1 MRLSDDETLR
11 DDDVDSADEANDGTD
26 HPDDS
31 TADSDDAGAEA
42 SVDAEPVSADTDDGS
57 DGDRSTAGEEDDL
70 PEWEPLTPELV
81 EEEAERGDFML
92 RWAAVLL
99 AFLLGCYGIHQSTT
113 LLHTKTGQYLAGHG
127 VLPPSTDV
135 FSLTATERPWI
146 NLHWG
151 TDLLLAG
158 LFNLPGQDIWLS
170 LFAAIAGA
178 VTLGLVVHITRPGL
192 PTWWSS
198 VMAIVALLVCFPQF
212 VAGPESLTLLGLA
225 AQMWLLHRW
234 SHSDRPRDLWL
245 AVAVQCLWANLDPR
259 AWIGLAL
266 LLLYGAGELL
276 GAKLERPALLG
287 AERRRLYWKVVAA
300 AVVASLLNPFHV
312 HTLLAPVVLYGT
324 EYPALR
330 PYHLLGV
337 GQDASIDRLQ
347 YYPLTA
353 ILYFRGHW
361 GNWSWI
367 NYHVIAGSLLL
378 VTAGF
383 TLYLNRRRLDLG
395 HVTVLGGFTLLALLG
410 VRELAPAALVAA
422 VLAGLNGQD
431 WFKVSFPQQYST
443 EPRELL
449 FSRGGRAVTV
459 LTFFALAFL
468 GITGRL
474 TSEHGRKLGLGLNP
488 ALAAAVDG
496 MTGDLNE
503 RLFTIS
509 ANLDEE
515 LDRGQVTNTL
525 RKLFTGNKTP
535 LPKQVLLESRQRGAS
550 WTLQGAEPG
559 DDFLIVRGTGRLVV
573 YRDRG
578 RDTNHR
584 GFNFVPEQ
592 GDLMIWIGHHP
603 FIDSR
608 IRLYAGQGD
617 QDLLDLHRKTR
628 AALRLR
634 TFVIGPE
641 GRQQI
646 LRAQVANETDDEIEV
661 ILSPGGSEAHQ
672 TLQKSDLSPT
682 PASALT
688 LYPVP
693 QTGDS
698 RVWQSTFNTHRITH
712 VLPRLG
718 GSANPDYLSM
728 FALFQYPT
736 DWQLTHIGST
746 TAVFYRKSDA
756 LASMKLYLDSHKFD
770 FIHTAFRTVADKLE
784 PRPELARADAAY
796 TSYLTPKR
804 PRSVPAIDQATHFA
818 QILRRRRDN
827 PAYQRSL
834 QEVML
839 RLANQDLTGGSE
851 TLGAVTILADTAAV
865 AFLAIRSANEGLT
878 AVPDNA
884 RGFLTL
890 GMAYAVLDDIESIFR
905 GGRLNS
911 PSARRRYFQT
921 ILALNQV
928 LELDPNNTE
937 ALFERYQRLT
947 HFNRVDLALD
957 SLRRFDE
964 LSPMP
969 ARASEQQKELRRRE
983 VDDPLQTMISEV
995 ERLKGEIDRALASED
1010 GGQPPDRLQLAI
1022 QLTQEQPDRPV
1033 FIGTAL
1039 DLINQDAQLAANP
1052 QVRILKARWMMEAGV
1067 FRDEATATTLEELFQ
1082 ELGEQ
1087 ASQLDIRTTI
1097 AITRLAFADY
1107 DHANQLWRGE
1117 LAQLEQTRLGNSL
1130 RNMPLFLRPQQWPF
1144 DQINSTMNLIL
1155 ELPESR
1161 SEILFNV
1168 AACHLESGQVNQA
1181 GDELVRLLDDVPDSH
1196 LRPLAQFYLSLITK
1210 KKLELIDNL
1219 GPAEMIPVEPEM
1231 FQPEPGQPKTPPK
1244 KAPAPKKNAPP
1255 KTGAATKQS
1264 PPPK

>member
-1 MRLSDDETLR
+1 MRPSDDDTLR
-11 DDDVDSADEANDGTD
+11 DDDVDSADEVTGPGEADPQLDSADEATAD
-26 HPDDS
+26 AQSEIRPATTDS
-31 TADSDDAGAEA
+31 TG
-42 SVDAEPVSADTDDGS
+42 GS
-57 DGDRSTAGEEDDL
+57 DEDDL

-92 RWAAVLL
+92 RWATVLL

-113 LLHTKTGQYLAGHG
+113 LLHTAAGRYLAGHG

-135 FSLTATERPWI
+135 FSLTAIDRPWV
-146 NLHWG
+146 NLNWG

-158 LFNLPGQDIWLS
+158 LYSLPGQDIWLS
-170 LFAAIAGA
+170 LFAAIAGT
-178 VTLGLVVHITRPGL
+178 VTLGLVVHVTRPGI

-198 VMAIVALLVCFPQF
+198 VMATVALLVCFPQF

-225 AQMWLLHRW
+225 TQMWLLHRW
-234 SHSDRPRDLWL
+234 SLSDRPRDLWL
-245 AVAVQCLWANLDPR
+245 AVGVQCLWANLDPR
-259 AWIGLAL
+259 AWIGLFL

-276 GAKLERPALLG
+276 GARMERPALLG

-300 AVVASLLNPFHV
+300 AVAASLINPFHV
-312 HTLLAPVVLYGT
+312 HTLLAPVMLYGT

-330 PYHLLGV
+330 PYHLIGL

-367 NYHVIAGSLLL
+367 NYHVIAGSLLV

-383 TLYLNRRRLDLG
+383 TLYLNRRRVDLG
-395 HVTVLGGFTLLALLG
+395 HVAVLGGFTLLALLG

-431 WFKVSFPQQYST
+431 WFKASFPQQYST

-474 TSEHGRKLGLGLNP
+474 TSENGRKLGLGFSPTLS
-488 ALAAAVDG
+488 ATVDG
-496 MTGDLNE
+496 MIGDLNE
-503 RLFTIS
+503 RLFTVS

-515 LDRGQVTNTL
+515 LDRGDVTDTL
-525 RKLFTGNKTP
+525 RKLFISNKIS
-535 LPKQVLLESRQRGAS
+535 LPKQVALESRQPGVS
-550 WTLQGAEPG
+550 WTLRGTEP
-559 DDFLIVRGTGRLVV
+559 DNDFLIVRGTGRLVV
-573 YRDRG
+573 YRDHG
-578 RDTNHR
+578 RNENHR

-592 GDLMIWIGHHP
+592 GDLMIWIGHRP

-608 IRLYAGQGD
+608 VRLYAGRDD
-617 QDLLDLHRKTR
+617 QDLLNLHRKTR

-646 LRAQVANETDDEIEV
+646 LRAQVANETADEIEV
-661 ILSPGGSEAHQ
+661 ILSPGGSAAHQ
-672 TLQKSDLSPT
+672 TLKKSDLGVPRSPE
-682 PASALT
+682 T

-698 RVWQSTFNTHRITH
+698 RVWQLAFDTHRISH

-718 GSANPDYLSM
+718 GSPNPDYLSM
-728 FALFQYPT
+728 FALFQYPM

-746 TAVFYRKSDA
+746 TAVFYRKADA
-756 LASMKLYLDSHKFD
+756 LASMKPFLDSHKFD
-770 FIHTAFRTVADKLE
+770 FINTAFRTVADKLE

-796 TSYLTPKR
+796 TSYLKPKR

-818 QILRRRRDN
+818 QILKRRRDN
-827 PAYQRSL
+827 PAFQGAL
-834 QEVML
+834 QELAL
-839 RLANQDLTGGSE
+839 RLANQDLTGGSGDLE
-851 TLGAVTILADTAAV
+851 AMTILADTAAV
-865 AFLAIRSANEGLT
+865 AFLTIRSANEGLT
-878 AVPDNA
+878 SVPNNS
-884 RGFLTL
+884 RGFLAL
-890 GMAYAVLDDIESIFR
+890 GMAYAVLDDIESAFR
-905 GGRLNS
+905 GGKMNS

-928 LELDPNNTE
+928 LELDANNTE
-937 ALFERYQRLT
+937 ALFERYQRLSR
-947 HFNRVDLALD
+947 FNRVDLALD
-957 SLRRFDE
+957 SLRRFDT

-969 ARASEQQKELRRRE
+969 KRASEQQKELRRRE

-995 ERLKGEIDRALASED
+995 ERLKGEIERAFAPETGSE
-1010 GGQPPDRLQLAI
+1010 PPDRLQLAI
-1022 QLTQEQPDRPV
+1022 QLTQEQADRPV
-1033 FIGTAL
+1033 FIRTAL
-1039 DLINQDAQLAANP
+1039 ELINQDAQLAANP
-1052 QVRILKARWMMEAGV
+1052 QVRVLKARWMMEAGV

-1087 ASQLDIRTTI
+1087 AGQLDIRTTI

-1107 DHANQLWRGE
+1107 DHANQLWQGE
-1117 LAQLEQTRLGNSL
+1117 LAQLEQTRLGDSL

-1144 DQINSTMNLIL
+1144 DQINSTMNLVL
-1155 ELPESR
+1155 LLPESR

-1168 AACHLESGQVNQA
+1168 AASHLEAGRVNQA
-1181 GDELVRLLDDVPDSH
+1181 GDELVRLLDTVPDSH
-1196 LRPLAQFYLSLITK
+1196 LRPLAQFYLSLITRK
-1210 KKLELIDNL
+1210 QLELIDNL
-1219 GPAEMIPVEPEM
+1219 APAEMIPVEPGM
-1231 FQPEPGQPKTPPK
+1231 FQPESDQPVTPPK
-1244 KAPAPKKNAPP
+1244 KGTAAKKNTPTKQGTTSKKSDPP
-1255 KTGAATKQS
+1255 K
-1264 PPPK
+1264 